1 MIYFFSK
8 GNLCGNIVLP
18 KENCIEELKALR
30 DKIVS
35 SKSMKKSFSFV
46 DYALSDR
53 DKQLNNLINLSMF
66 LTDGQMLSALYS
78 SFSKLQ
84 RDSFYYILNKVSP
97 DYDFFVNQIYDRILF
112 LILEIKM
119 ILEFFRINIF
129 KEDL

>member
-78 SFSKLQ
+78 
-84 RDSFYYILNKVSP
+84 
-97 DYDFFVNQIYDRILF
+97 
-112 LILEIKM
+112 
-119 ILEFFRINIF
+119 
-129 KEDL
+129 